1 LAIGWQLTRA
11 QPGFQ
16 PLLLAAMPWIV
27 ALIEGRRPVLRTRL
41 DPWLVI
47 FTATV
52 LLGYWASYNRIE
64 AISRLWLILLG
75 ILIFYIIA
83 HQPLARVWSIFHLGA
98 LIGAFFAA
106 YFLFSFFMQYLGG
119 ISAGSGIVGM
129 VIRLF
134 SRLPQIQPNIAG
146 GVVAMLF
153 PLSAASLVVAFHNK
167 EREKAVLHGSLTGL
181 MIIGLIMTSSRG
193 AWFALA
199 FGCLAGIVWGYAEM
213 RSGRLRSGWIA
224 AIFIVLVLIAA
235 GWVIA
240 NASDQLPIL
249 LDSIVPGA
257 ASAQSRVEL
266 ARNSL
271 KLLEDTPFTGSGL
284 GSFPGLYSR
293 YILVISNFYFGYA
306 HNLFLDIAL
315 AQSPFGLLA
324 FLAILIV
331 GMDAVIRS
339 PKYLRRGLDRA
350 TVIRAALLASFFI
363 ILVHG
368 LVDDPIY
375 SGRGVV
381 LLFFIPGLA
390 LAVHEHL
397 YSEQRST
404 GTPSLQTKKRTSA
417 TTAIWIMSAG
427 IFIVLGLFLSST
439 WHFLASAWHSNLAAL
454 EQSRSDLVQGIVFD
468 INTFPTDTRVE
479 QSLLL
484 ALELN
489 PSNRT
494 AFHRMGML
502 ALRHGE
508 YERGAKYLEEASA
521 LDPEHP
527 GIAKALGYAYTWLGE
542 IDRAYCIFIHFPE
555 TGYELSLYSD
565 WWLTQDR
572 EDLAEYAAALER
584 MLETSNTTT
593 SCK

>member
-1 LAIGWQLTRA
+1 
-11 QPGFQ
+11 
-16 PLLLAAMPWIV
+16 MPWIV

-41 DPWLVI
+41 DPWLAI

-52 LLGYWASYNRIE
+52 LLGYWASYNRVE

-75 ILIFYIIA
+75 ILIFYNIA
-83 HQPLARVWSIFHLGA
+83 HQPLARVWSLFHLGA
-98 LIGAFFAA
+98 LIGVFFVA
-106 YFLFSFFMQYLGG
+106 YFLISIFMQYLGG

-153 PLSAASLVVAFHNK
+153 PLSAASLIVAFHNK
-167 EREKAVLHGSLTGL
+167 EREKAVLQGSLTGL
-181 MIIGLIMTSSRG
+181 MLIGLIMTSSRG

-213 RSGRLRSGWIA
+213 RSGCFKSGWIA
-224 AIFIVLVLIAA
+224 AIFIVLALLAG
-235 GWVIA
+235 GWVIT
-240 NASDQLPIL
+240 NASGQLPTLI
-249 LDSIVPGA
+249 DSIVPGA
-257 ASAQSRVEL
+257 ASAQSRAEL

-324 FLAILIV
+324 FLAILVVSI
-331 GMDAVIRS
+331 DAVIRS
-339 PKYLRRGLDRA
+339 PKKLRRGLDRV
-350 TVIRAALLASFFI
+350 TVIRAALLASFLI

-390 LAVHEHL
+390 MAVHK
-397 YSEQRST
+397 YGNSEQRSK
-404 GTPSLQTKKRTSA
+404 GTPSIQTVKRASA
-417 TTAIWIMSAG
+417 TTPMWIMFTG
-427 IFIVLGLFLSST
+427 ILIVLGLLIFST
-439 WHFLASAWHSNLAAL
+439 WHSITSVWQSNLAAL
-454 EQSRSDLVQGIVFD
+454 EQSRSDMVQGIVFD
-468 INTFPTDTRVE
+468 INTFSSDSRVE
-479 QSLLL
+479 QSLLD

-489 PSNRT
+489 PNNRT
-494 AFHRMGML
+494 AHHRMGML

-508 YERGAKYLEEASA
+508 YERGAMYLEAASA

-542 IDRAYCIFIHFPE
+542 IDRAYSIFTNFPE
-555 TGYELSLYSD
+555 TGYELSLYAN

-572 EDLAEYAAALER
+572 EDLAEYAAAVEM
-584 MLETSNTTT
+584 MLRSPNITT
-593 SCK
+593 SY